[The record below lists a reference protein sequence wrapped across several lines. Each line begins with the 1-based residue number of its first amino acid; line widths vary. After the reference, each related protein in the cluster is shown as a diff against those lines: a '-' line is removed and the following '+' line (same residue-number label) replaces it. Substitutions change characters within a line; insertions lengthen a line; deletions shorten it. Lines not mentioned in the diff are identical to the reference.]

1 MPHFGRD
8 REFER
13 SLNTDFR
20 FGMMIHSA
28 ALVDWSLP
36 YSMLREANVLGT
48 LRMLRVTP
56 RGWYVFF
63 FFG

>member
-1 MPHFGRD
+1 
-8 REFER
+8 
-13 SLNTDFR
+13 
-20 FGMMIHSA
+20 MMIHSA